1 MIYIGEKRKRRR
13 RATRIGVLVERKKED
28 SRKGDVFFKKNFQ
41 HALGK
46 GEGKRSILLGDLGIV
61 LRKKHRGRDWQQASS
76 SRLKPSNIS
85 QRLVLPGMVM

>member
-46 GEGKRSILLGDLGIV
+46 GEGKRSILLGDFEMV
-61 LRKKHRGRDWQQASS
+61 LRRSTEGGTGSTHPH
-76 SRLKPSNIS
+76 LI
-85 QRLVLPGMVM
+85 